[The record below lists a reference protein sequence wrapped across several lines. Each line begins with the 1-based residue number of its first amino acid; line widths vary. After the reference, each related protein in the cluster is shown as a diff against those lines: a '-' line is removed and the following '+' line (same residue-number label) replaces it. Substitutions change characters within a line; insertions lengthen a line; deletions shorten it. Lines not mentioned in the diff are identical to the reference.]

1 MWKLLLYSFFIFLAG
16 CALFAVYLA
25 SWLAGP
31 FVELGPYPGLAL
43 AAANV
48 AFVVSG
54 TGVLL
59 DILSRRLGGEKR
71 TLMQKPIANPK
82 ISVGMTAYNDE
93 ASIGLA
99 VREFRKMRE
108 VSSIVVVDN
117 NSRDRTFETAKE
129 AGAKVVREKAQGYG
143 AAAIRALKEARKHG
157 NIVCLVEGDQT
168 FFAADLKKLAAYIEN
183 VDMVVGTRTTME
195 IVTADS
201 QMTAFMQAGNLFV
214 AKLVQLR
221 YWGKLR
227 LTDVGCTYRLIRPQ
241 ALDKI
246 IGDLHVTQNDFSPHM
261 ILVAL
266 SHGLKVIECPIAFRK
281 RVGES
286 KGVGSDIIKGLKNG
300 LSMIWLILT
309 S

>member
-16 CALFAVYLA
+16 CALYAVYLA
-25 SWLAGP
+25 LWLAGP
-31 FVELGPYPGLAL
+31 FADFGPYPGFAL
-43 AAANV
+43 AAANY

-54 TGVLL
+54 AGVLL
-59 DILSRRLGGEKR
+59 DLLAHRLSGAPR
-71 TLMQKPIANPK
+71 TLMQKPIARPK

-99 VREFRKMRE
+99 VREFSKMKE

-117 NSRDRTFETAKE
+117 NSKDRTFETAKE
-129 AGAKVVREKAQGYG
+129 AGAKVVKEKVQGYG

-168 FFAADLKKLAAYIEN
+168 FFATDLKKLAAYIEN

-201 QMTAFMQAGNLFV
+201 QMTTFMQAGNLFV

-227 LTDVGCTYRLIRPQ
+227 LTDVGCTYRLIRPE
-241 ALDKI
+241 ALDRI
-246 IGDLHVTQNDFSPHM
+246 IGDLYVTQNDFSPHM

-300 LSMIWLILT
+300 FSMIWLILT